1 MLIKLPLLKIKDGY
15 KPDGYLIR
23 GDFHD
28 LFILGKDGGLHYL
41 NIQGMVGTEY
51 GGLKFQTTYSEL
63 WQEEIFD
70 KVNFLELMDLDAKR
84 LEVENDPK
92 YIHLKDR
99 IKKYFKA
106 AERKFEEE
114 TLATIKEATKGL
126 GYWEEDET
134 YTRRNKR
141 KRN

>member
-15 KPDGYLIR
+15 EPDGYLIR

-84 LEVENDPK
+84 LEIESDPK
-92 YIHLKDR
+92 YIQLKDR
-99 IKKYFKA
+99 IKKYFKV

-114 TLATIKEATKGL
+114 TLAAIKEATKGL

>member
-15 KPDGYLIR
+15 EPDGYLIR

-114 TLATIKEATKGL
+114 TLAAIKEATKGL